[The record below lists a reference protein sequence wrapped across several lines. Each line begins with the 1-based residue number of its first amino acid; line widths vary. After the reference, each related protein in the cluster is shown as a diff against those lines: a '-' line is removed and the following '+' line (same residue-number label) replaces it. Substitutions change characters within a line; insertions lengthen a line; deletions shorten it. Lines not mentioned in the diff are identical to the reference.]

1 MAQVPKGATE
11 VELPNYYEENAP
23 LRISLNPA
31 LSPNQ
36 NAQKYF
42 QKYQKLKNAVRV
54 VKTQIQQTQQEIS
67 YLESV
72 VAQLEI
78 ATPMDIEVIREELI
92 EQGYLKRKKIKNKNS
107 RKKPTRSFLCHRWHT
122 YSRWKKQFAK

>member
-1 MAQVPKGATE
+1 MHKNIFKIP
-11 VELPNYYEENAP
+11 
-23 LRISLNPA
+23 
-31 LSPNQ
+31 
-36 NAQKYF
+36 
-42 QKYQKLKNAVRV
+42 KLKNAVRV

-92 EQGYLKRKKIKNKNS
+92 EQGYLKRKK
-107 RKKPTRSFLCHRWHT
+107 
-122 YSRWKKQFAK
+122 

>member
-1 MAQVPKGATE
+1 MHKNIFKNTKIE
-11 VELPNYYEENAP
+11 
-23 LRISLNPA
+23 
-31 LSPNQ
+31 
-36 NAQKYF
+36 
-42 QKYQKLKNAVRV
+42 NAVRV

-92 EQGYLKRKKIKNKNS
+92 EQGYLKRKK
-107 RKKPTRSFLCHRWHT
+107 
-122 YSRWKKQFAK
+122 

>member
-1 MAQVPKGATE
+1 MHKNIFKIP
-11 VELPNYYEENAP
+11 
-23 LRISLNPA
+23 
-31 LSPNQ
+31 
-36 NAQKYF
+36 
-42 QKYQKLKNAVRV
+42 KLKNAVRV

-92 EQGYLKRKKIKNKNS
+92 EQGYLKRKNKNKTAEKS
-107 RKKPTRSFLCHRWHT
+107 QPDLFMPQMAHLFSLE
-122 YSRWKKQFAK
+122 KQFAK

>member
-42 QKYQKLKNAVRV
+42 QNTK
-54 VKTQIQQTQQEIS
+54 
-67 YLESV
+67 
-72 VAQLEI
+72 
-78 ATPMDIEVIREELI
+78 IE
-92 EQGYLKRKKIKNKNS
+92 KCCPS
-107 RKKPTRSFLCHRWHT
+107 C
-122 YSRWKKQFAK
+122 

>member
-1 MAQVPKGATE
+1 M
-11 VELPNYYEENAP
+11 
-23 LRISLNPA
+23 
-31 LSPNQ
+31 
-36 NAQKYF
+36 
-42 QKYQKLKNAVRV
+42 KNAVRV

-92 EQGYLKRKKIKNKNS
+92 EQGYLKRKKN
-107 RKKPTRSFLCHRWHT
+107 
-122 YSRWKKQFAK
+122 KKQKQPKKANPIFFMPQIAHLFSLEKTICKMIN

>member
-36 NAQKYF
+36 NAQNIF
-42 QKYQKLKNAVRV
+42 KNT
-54 VKTQIQQTQQEIS
+54 K
-67 YLESV
+67 
-72 VAQLEI
+72 
-78 ATPMDIEVIREELI
+78 IE
-92 EQGYLKRKKIKNKNS
+92 KCCPS
-107 RKKPTRSFLCHRWHT
+107 C
-122 YSRWKKQFAK
+122 

>member
-1 MAQVPKGATE
+1 M
-11 VELPNYYEENAP
+11 ELPNYYEENAP
-23 LRISLNPA
+23 LRISLSPA

-36 NAQKYF
+36 NAQKNIF
-42 QKYQKLKNAVRV
+42 KKIPKIEKNAVRV

-92 EQGYLKRKKIKNKNS
+92 EQGYLKRKNK
-107 RKKPTRSFLCHRWHT
+107 KT
-122 YSRWKKQFAK
+122 KKQPKKSQPDLFMPQIAHLFSLEKNNFAK